1 MEANDVQLPSPV
13 HYHGGAAHALHT
25 HTRAQTGKPHGE
37 LMKRVATHVRTDSYV

>member
-25 HTRAQTGKPHGE
+25 HTRADREAHGE